1 VYDDGSAGDPGE
13 LNLDVDGHEYEDS
26 ALTDWSS
33 DDHMLVDTDHGAVDI
48 GPATVD
54 TDADGHLDTAVVH
67 DAQGDTVL
75 YTDSDGDGHADVA
88 TELTPDGQVIIA
100 DHSAADHEW
109 AQSQHGHLT
118 ADGGYQV
125 DGEAERP
132 FTPPVGADAADDGAW
147 SGWAGAFSDAGSAP
161 GVVRIDATTGQ
172 WISQN

>member
-13 LNLDVDGHEYEDS
+13 LNIDDGHEYAEQS
-26 ALTDWSS
+26 ALTDWTA
-33 DDHMLVDTDHGAVDI
+33 DDQMLVDTDHGQVDI

-54 TDADGHLDTAVVH
+54 TDDDGHLDTAVVH

-88 TELTPDGQVIIA
+88 TELTPSGEVIIA

-118 ADGGYQV
+118 QDGQYQV
-125 DGEAERP
+125 DSESDRS
-132 FTPPVGADAADDGAW
+132 FTPPVGAAAAEDSAW
-147 SGWAGAFSDAGSAP
+147 SGWAGAFSDAGSAT